1 MGIELKYGDGV
12 IEIQLPDSV
21 DVMILEPQKREPV
34 SAIPPALYDALNKT
48 DEAEQS
54 FRPCLKKDI
63 TVAIAIP
70 DETRALPTS
79 EIVACLYDWIFTSI
93 PGLKPGQV
101 TIVIGCG
108 LHPMDDQT
116 AVSRLLP
123 PHIIRDCRVIVH
135 DAFKSPVVDF
145 GRTSKGTPVL
155 LNEGFASADY
165 KLVVGQIEPHQIVGF
180 TDGASGMLIGCCNET
195 TIEHNHSLMF
205 NDYSKVGVL
214 QGNPVREDLD
224 EAGRMIGIDLAVD
237 AVLAPNKEVVAI
249 LAGQPE
255 ENLRKGA
262 KIAAELYGV
271 GLDEKFDIVIASC
284 GGYPS
289 DICLYQAQKGLYL
302 ASQAVKPGGHILLL
316 AALPKGVGD
325 DIYFDYVSQFT
336 TPEEVLSDFRKQ
348 EFRMG
353 AHKAFL
359 FGRTLCEFDVAV
371 YSDLDQ
377 GILKKCHL
385 RAANP
390 SQVITEWLESNGDI
404 KKIGVITD
412 ARTTYFYKRDQE
424 NSRVYGENL
433 V

>member
-1 MGIELKYGDGV
+1 MGIELKYGDEV

-21 DVMILEPQKREPV
+21 DVTILEPQKRDPV
-34 SAIPPALYDALNKT
+34 SAIPQALHEALNKT
-48 DEAEQS
+48 DEVQQS
-54 FRPCLKKDI
+54 FRPCYDKDV

-79 EIVACLYDWIFTSI
+79 EIVACLYDWIFTAI

-108 LHPMDDQT
+108 LHPMDDPE
-116 AVSRLLP
+116 AVDRLLP
-123 PHIIRDCRVIVH
+123 AHIIHDCRVIVH
-135 DAFKSPVVDF
+135 DAFESPVIDC
-145 GRTSKGTPVL
+145 GRTSKGTPVHI
-155 LNEGFASADY
+155 NEGFASADY

-180 TDGASGMLIGCCNET
+180 TDGVSGMIIGCCSET

-205 NDYSKVGVL
+205 NKYAQVGVL
-214 QGNPVREDLD
+214 PNNPVREDLD

-237 AVLAPNKEVVAI
+237 VVLAPNKDVVEI
-249 LAGQPE
+249 LAGQPAD
-255 ENLRKGA
+255 NLRKGA
-262 KIAAELYGV
+262 KIAADLYGV
-271 GLDEKFDIVIASC
+271 GLEEKFDIVVASC
-284 GGYPS
+284 GGYPK
-289 DICLYQAQKGLYL
+289 DICLYQAQKGLNL
-302 ASQAVKPGGHILLL
+302 ASQAVRPGGHILLL
-316 AALPKGVGD
+316 AALPKGVGN

-336 TPEEVLSDFRKQ
+336 TPEEVLADFRKQ
-348 EFRMG
+348 KFRMG

-371 YSDLDQ
+371 HSDLDQ

-390 SQVITEWLESNGDI
+390 SQVIAEWLENNPDI

-412 ARTTYFYKRDQE
+412 AGTTYFYTRDQE
-424 NSRVYGENL
+424 FSSNWDQ
-433 V
+433 